1 MKLVRCRDHGFDCDF
16 EAESESE
23 DEVLKQAAE
32 HLQAEHDL
40 EVTSELA
47 EKVQA
52 GIHELPE
59 SKGHRT

>member
-23 DEVLKQAAE
+23 EEVLNKAAK

-40 EVTSELA
+40 KVTPELA

-52 GIHELPE
+52 GIHDVPDQ
-59 SKGHRT
+59 